1 MTTHQPT
8 MQPQAF
14 RNGSRHCHQ
23 PLRHKSPTSSRFY
36 EMNISQKNNS
46 KKQLPAT
53 ASRWLGSS
61 SFLHVHYSNWSP
73 RVRHWQPDSYNKPL
87 HQPTHHTLQSLTTL
101 HTALSH
107 FVHFTPYIDKS
118 HAIFSVSLIHLTCL
132 FAFPSQTHHSIQWR
146 SRFKQLQVT
155 PHTYHYQ
162 MFTHPN
168 AVYAKLFFNQHHT
181 RHQYHQHGHT
191 YIGST
196 SITIPKREYNRHAK
210 LKQLHNNHPIS
221 AELSLRY
228 WHSKNNL
235 HHYSTIYLS
244 HHDTYD
250 QAWTYEHLRIQEWQP
265 TLNWPYIQRHLKL
278 KASGWQF
285 SKHRT
290 NFTRMSTHKRLFQR
304 LRRRQHTIK
313 QPHLHTSQRLHALT
327 VLRELSKHTLSS
339 FSNINSHPQRQIH

>member
-1 MTTHQPT
+1 
-8 MQPQAF
+8 
-14 RNGSRHCHQ
+14 
-23 PLRHKSPTSSRFY
+23 
-36 EMNISQKNNS
+36 
-46 KKQLPAT
+46 
-53 ASRWLGSS
+53 
-61 SFLHVHYSNWSP
+61 
-73 RVRHWQPDSYNKPL
+73 
-87 HQPTHHTLQSLTTL
+87 
-101 HTALSH
+101 
-107 FVHFTPYIDKS
+107 
-118 HAIFSVSLIHLTCL
+118 
-132 FAFPSQTHHSIQWR
+132 
-146 SRFKQLQVT
+146 
-155 PHTYHYQ
+155 

-290 NFTRMSTHKRLFQR
+290 TFTRMSTHKRLFQR

-327 VLRELSKHTLSS
+327 NLRELSKHTRSS
-339 FSNINSHPQRQIH
+339 FETSTAIRSGKYTDLEIYAFRRMAASLEEPDRSRVLHLLHSALSFRNLTPPKANKPFTIPFLSHSTFSSSTENGFAH

>member
-1 MTTHQPT
+1 M
-8 MQPQAF
+8 
-14 RNGSRHCHQ
+14 
-23 PLRHKSPTSSRFY
+23 L
-36 EMNISQKNNS
+36 
-46 KKQLPAT
+46 
-53 ASRWLGSS
+53 
-61 SFLHVHYSNWSP
+61 
-73 RVRHWQPDSYNKPL
+73 
-87 HQPTHHTLQSLTTL
+87 
-101 HTALSH
+101 
-107 FVHFTPYIDKS
+107 
-118 HAIFSVSLIHLTCL
+118 
-132 FAFPSQTHHSIQWR
+132 
-146 SRFKQLQVT
+146 
-155 PHTYHYQ
+155 
-162 MFTHPN
+162 THPN

-181 RHQYHQHGHT
+181 THPYHQHGHT

-285 SKHRT
+285 AKHRT
-290 NFTRMSTHKRLFQR
+290 TFTRMSTHKRLFQR

-327 VLRELSKHTLSS
+327 VLRELSKHTHSS
-339 FSNINSHPQRQIH
+339 FETSTAIRSGKYTDLEIYSLPSHGRQFRRTRSITSPSPYTLSTQLPQSHSTKSQQALHHPFPLPQYFLVLH